1 MTIASLEDVAT
12 QMGQVSKLVRLLA
25 SSGITSEHL
34 QLAINNKSARASLAE
49 HLKQGCPVTDYTQ
62 PVPKAK
68 SRKLKLSAKTFD
80 EVSFYQ
86 TRPGLWVDSDLER
99 YIGLQKHATRGVAV
113 LKKPRVLTQND
124 NEATM
129 FGALGS
135 DKHILTL
142 ANAVDLGQ
150 IAGKIEAQW
159 DGEVGE
165 LLTDGS
171 ANIFPV
177 RGLDGT
183 LRVVVVN
190 RRGGEWDVRCAPF
203 RAGRVWGAGDRVFSN

>member
-62 PVPKAK
+62 PVPTAK
-68 SRKLKLSAKTFD
+68 SRKSKQSTKTFD
-80 EVSFYQ
+80 EAAYYQ
-86 TRPGLWVDSDLER
+86 TRPGLWVDADLKR
-99 YIGLQKHATRGVAV
+99 YVGLQKRATRGATA
-113 LKKPRVLTQND
+113 LKKPRVLAK
-124 NEATM
+124 NESEPTM
-129 FGALGS
+129 FGQPGS
-135 DKHILTL
+135 DQYAQTL

-150 IAGKIEAQW
+150 IAGKIEAQKN
-159 DGEVGE
+159 GEDGE
-165 LLTDGS
+165 LLTDGR

-183 LRVVVVN
+183 LHVVHVN
-190 RRGGEWDVRCAPF
+190 RFDGEWRVRCNPF
-203 RAGRVWGAGDRVFSN
+203 RPDNVWGAGRRVFSN